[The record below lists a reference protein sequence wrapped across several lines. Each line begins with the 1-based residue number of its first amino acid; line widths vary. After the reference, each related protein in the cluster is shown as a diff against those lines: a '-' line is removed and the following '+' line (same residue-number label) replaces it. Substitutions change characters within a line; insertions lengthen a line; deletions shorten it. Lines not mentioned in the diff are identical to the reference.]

1 MKNLDDN
8 ALFDKICRESSLT
21 AYEVLFGRY
30 WLKLYAAAKSRLQD
44 EDEAK
49 DCVQEVFVNIWTKR
63 ESLPNPGSV
72 KGYLLISIKNR
83 ILNSFRQK
91 MANEKHLQEYLN
103 EWSPSTEEYGQEF
116 EMDEMEAIVTD
127 EIKRMPEQMRR
138 IFLLSRDEGLSGIEI
153 AEKLSISHQTVRNQI
168 STSLKRI
175 RQRIEKFRS
184 QF

>member
-1 MKNLDDN
+1 VKNLDDN
-8 ALFDKICRESSLT
+8 ALFEKICRESSLT
-21 AYEVLFGRY
+21 AYEVLFDRY